1 MQLPCAGQGRQPLPS
16 RSDACVT
23 SYWVLPD
30 AGIGRIGS
38 KAAFLPSSV
47 LGENEGKCLST
58 ASGGGQAFPIG
69 GTLERK
75 GKIAMICCCSL
86 VFSDFNIHEWTL
98 WSLWLIVAF

>member
-58 ASGGGQAFPIG
+58 ASGGAGISHWRDTG
-69 GTLERK
+69 KK
-75 GKIAMICCCSL
+75 GEDCDDLLLFVGI
-86 VFSDFNIHEWTL
+86 FRF
-98 WSLWLIVAF
+98 